1 LQTIQSCLDNVKNN
15 KTLSVESTGQID
27 YEKIVKNHENFER
40 FINEISFEEY
50 KDKYT
55 SMIEVKMEQGNDQ
68 DEKFN
73 LLLKISKAISNPL
86 VINTINSS
94 LLE

>member
-86 VINTINSS
+86 VINTINSL

>member
-1 LQTIQSCLDNVKNN
+1 M
-15 KTLSVESTGQID
+15 SVESTGQID

-50 KDKYT
+50 KDNYT
-55 SMIEVKMEQGNDQ
+55 SMIEVKMEQVNDQ

-86 VINTINSS
+86 VINTINSL

>member
-1 LQTIQSCLDNVKNN
+1 MQTIQSCLDNVKNN

-50 KDKYT
+50 KDNYT
-55 SMIEVKMEQGNDQ
+55 SMIEVKMEQVNDQ
-68 DEKFN
+68 DEKLN

>member
-1 LQTIQSCLDNVKNN
+1 
-15 KTLSVESTGQID
+15 LSVESTGQID

-50 KDKYT
+50 KDNYT
-55 SMIEVKMEQGNDQ
+55 SMIEVKMEQVNDQ

-86 VINTINSS
+86 VINTINSL

>member
-1 LQTIQSCLDNVKNN
+1 MQTIQSCLDNVKNN